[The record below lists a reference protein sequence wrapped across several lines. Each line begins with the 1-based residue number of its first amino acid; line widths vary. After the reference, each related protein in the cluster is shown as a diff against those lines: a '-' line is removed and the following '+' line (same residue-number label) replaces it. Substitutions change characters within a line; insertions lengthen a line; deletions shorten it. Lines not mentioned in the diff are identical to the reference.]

1 MCAKVIVGYIETVIV
16 WWSWLVDG
24 MHASLRGCVSGLSAI
39 AWYTGA
45 GYVLPAMSSPALSG
59 YNMV

>member
-24 MHASLRGCVSGLSAI
+24 VHASLRRCVSGLPAI
-39 AWYTGA
+39 AWYAGA
-45 GYVLPAMSSPALSG
+45 DYVFPAMSPSASPG